1 MHRLAWRS
9 LIAALLGL
17 LGGVIGVVS
26 AIAALVAVGEDRA
39 YHPRIGFG
47 WLALAAAIVAT
58 LSVLR
63 IVRRAK
69 GATALVLIASGVGT
83 VAINLFYINTFYVAA
98 VPCWW
103 LGAAVAWLGSDRCS
117 PHSR

>member
-17 LGGVIGVVS
+17 LGGVIGGVS

-69 GATALVLIASGVGT
+69 GATARRMLSMNAMIHSP
-83 VAINLFYINTFYVAA
+83 VAKRTM
-98 VPCWW
+98 
-103 LGAAVAWLGSDRCS
+103 LGCEQ
-117 PHSR
+117 